1 MNVFTISYEYNT
13 MKSFPDDMPSRVGYT
28 LLEEKSRRLTK
39 EAVQVAVERTGGV
52 ISSAGIILA
61 ATFAV
66 LMTQPV

>member
-1 MNVFTISYEYNT
+1 MFTISYEYNT

-28 LLEEKSRRLTK
+28 LLEEKSRRFTK

>member
-1 MNVFTISYEYNT
+1 
-13 MKSFPDDMPSRVGYT
+13 MPSRVGYT
-28 LLEEKSRRLTK
+28 LLEEKSRRFTK

>member
-1 MNVFTISYEYNT
+1 MFTISYEYNT

>member
-28 LLEEKSRRLTK
+28 LLEEKSRRFTK

>member
-1 MNVFTISYEYNT
+1 

-28 LLEEKSRRLTK
+28 LLEEKSRRFTK

>member
-1 MNVFTISYEYNT
+1 LNVFTISYEYNT

-28 LLEEKSRRLTK
+28 LLEEKSRRFTK